1 MMFQGKE
8 LQERKKLKSRM
19 QSFQKVTA
27 KIFFLLFHLFQRTH
41 KAQNWASQEET
52 MLELCSRS
60 LADVKFYWYSD
71 CKS

>member
-1 MMFQGKE
+1 
-8 LQERKKLKSRM
+8 M

-41 KAQNWASQEET
+41 KAQNWALQKET
-52 MLELCSRS
+52 IIEPYSRS
-60 LADVKFYWYSD
+60 LADVKFYWHSD

>member
-1 MMFQGKE
+1 MMFQE
-8 LQERKKLKSRM
+8 LQRKRKLKSKM

-41 KAQNWASQEET
+41 KAQNWALQKET
-52 MLELCSRS
+52 IIEPYSRS
-60 LADVKFYWYSD
+60 LADVKFYWHSD